1 MVDAGGRSGKVELAR
16 PIVLIGAVAQGKIGL
31 PRKRI
36 RFRVDR
42 KTEHFNLCL
51 SFSWCAM
58 SARIALSGF
67 LFVAVANIVSMTA
80 VMAQSQLP
88 TVDEALEMSKRSGA
102 PILAMAGQDY

>member
-16 PIVLIGAVAQGKIGL
+16 PIVLIGVVAQGKI
-31 PRKRI
+31 
-36 RFRVDR
+36 
-42 KTEHFNLCL
+42 EHFNLCL

-67 LFVAVANIVSMTA
+67 LFVAVANVVSMTA
-80 VMAQSQLP
+80 AMAQSELP
-88 TVDEALEMSKRSGA
+88 TINEALEMSKRSGA